1 MKISL
6 YQRLALSL
14 LVLFIAVAGL
24 FFWWSQNL
32 EQLSR
37 SEAEQRLHISLA
49 EHLAQDNPLLK
60 KGGYDYDDLKNM
72 FHTLMILGPSF
83 EFYFI
88 DPAGK
93 IITYSA
99 EPGKV
104 KRKSVEVQP
113 LLNLIEQKQ
122 ALPIFGD
129 DPRSLDRQKI
139 FSATPIY
146 DNDGNNKQLQGYL
159 YIIIGS
165 EIYDSIFSGI
175 QSNQK
180 LAQSIG
186 LVFGAVIFFFIVLL
200 GLLRF
205 LTLPLKQ
212 LTADIRGFRKAGFDN
227 SSLQL
232 KNWPHSANNEIHE
245 LGQTFNDMAGQINQQ
260 LVQLQN
266 NDKQRR
272 ELLAHL
278 SHDLRT
284 PLASL
289 QGFLETV
296 ELKGRD
302 LTDEQHKRFI
312 GIAFK
317 NANHLKQL
325 VDQIFE
331 LAHLEGGQV
340 KVDTEDFP
348 LAELLHDITAKFS
361 LRAKE
366 KNIQIFV
373 KPEQS
378 EFMINSD
385 IGKLERVLSNL
396 IDNAIRHSAEN
407 GSITLK
413 VSQSERNKLKLEVI
427 DNGTG
432 IDEKDLPFVFDA
444 RYRASNAIEDSKQ
457 HGGLGLAISQKLIAL
472 LKSEIKVKSEL
483 GSGTTFSFDLAVS
496 NSGL

>member
-1 MKISL
+1 MRISL

-14 LVLFIAVAGL
+14 LVLFIAVVGV

-49 EHLAQDNPLLK
+49 EHLAHDNPQLK
-60 KGGYDYDDLKNM
+60 EGGYDHKALQNM

-88 DPAGK
+88 DPQGQ

-104 KRKSVEVQP
+104 KRKAVDLKP
-113 LLNLIEQKQ
+113 LQQLISRKV

-129 DPRSLDRQKI
+129 DPRSLQKQKI
-139 FSATPIY
+139 FSVTPIY
-146 DNDGNNKQLQGYL
+146 NQEELKGYL
-159 YIIIGS
+159 YVIIGG
-165 EIYDSIFSGI
+165 EIYDSIFSNI
-175 QSNQK
+175 QANQQ

-186 LVFGAVIFFFIVLL
+186 LVFGAVVFFFFVLL

-205 LTLPLKQ
+205 LTLPLKE
-212 LTADIRGFRKAGFDN
+212 LTEDIRNFRRAGLDKSN
-227 SSLQL
+227 IKLR
-232 KNWPHSANNEIHE
+232 KWPGSKNNEIHE
-245 LGQTFNDMAGQINQQ
+245 LGKSFNDMAEQINYQFA
-260 LVQLQN
+260 QLQD

-289 QGFLETV
+289 QGYLETV
-296 ELKGRD
+296 ELKGKQ
-302 LTDEQHKRFI
+302 LSNEQHQKFI

-317 NANHLKQL
+317 NANQLRKL

-340 KVDTEDFP
+340 KVDLEDFP
-348 LAELLHDITAKFS
+348 LAELLHDIVAKFS
-361 LRAKE
+361 PKLHE
-366 KNIQIFV
+366 KDLKIIIEPNQCDFV
-373 KPEQS
+373 VH
-378 EFMINSD
+378 SD
-385 IGKLERVLSNL
+385 IGKLERILTNL
-396 IDNAIRHSAEN
+396 IENAIRHSN
-407 GSITLK
+407 QGGKIILK
-413 VSQSERNKLKLEVI
+413 VEEYANNKVKLQVI
-427 DNGTG
+427 DYGTG
-432 IDEKDLPFVFDA
+432 ISNDDIEHIFEA
-444 RYRASNAIEDSKQ
+444 RYRASNAVDDKHAHS
-457 HGGLGLAISQKLIAL
+457 GLGLAISQKLMAL
-472 LKSEIKVKSEL
+472 LRSKIEVESKL
-483 GSGTTFSFDLAVS
+483 NRGTSFSFELKVI
-496 NSGL
+496 